1 MYLLTLSHSCSPIVL
16 ELWNNV
22 NEVIGYH
29 DISSVQRTITDV
41 VSRGVPNFT
50 CSESSLPF
58 ASSPSC
64 QLVDQLSSSGLPAHR
79 DWWGENMKL
88 EGKCAKCSMFSPWL
102 SSLPQS
108 CSVEDLPLVRLSCTR
123 ILTSS
128 KSRLFC
134 LLAFRNSLAG
144 PGTQVQ
150 LRSSKGALE
159 LSPLPQSWCSPS

>member
-1 MYLLTLSHSCSPIVL
+1 MTYCQYSMSLLTLPHSSQYCCSPIVL

-22 NEVIGYH
+22 NEVISYH

-41 VSRGVPNFT
+41 VPSGLPNIT

-64 QLVDQLSSSGLPAHR
+64 LLVDQLSSSGLPAHR
-79 DWWGENMKL
+79 DWWGQNMKL
-88 EGKCAKCSMFSPWL
+88 EEKCAKCLMFSPWL

-108 CSVEDLPLVRLSCTR
+108 CSVEARPPVRLSCTR

-128 KSRLFC
+128 KPRLFC
-134 LLAFRNSLAG
+134 LLVFRNSLAG

-150 LRSSKGALE
+150 TRSKKLWSY
-159 LSPLPQSWCSPS
+159 